1 MKKIVRHGVFETN
14 SSSSHSIS
22 ISDTCDKYETLYPN
36 EDGVL
41 VFEGGEYGWGY
52 ETYHSAEPK
61 ANYVATMSAM
71 YGEGGEVNEYYD
83 GSTPLRDML
92 ESVISEHTGITKFE
106 YHLKDA
112 YIDHQSVDNKMFS
125 WTKQE
130 MKNFIFN
137 PRSELDIDNDNH

>member
-1 MKKIVRHGVFETN
+1 MKIVRHGVFETN

-22 ISDTCDKYETLYPN
+22 VSDDVEKYETLYPN

-52 ETYHSAEPK
+52 ETYNDAESK
-61 ANYVATMSAM
+61 ANYVATMSQEL
-71 YGEGGEVNEYYD
+71 GEGRNEEGD
-83 GSTPLRDML
+83 EADTPLRDLL
-92 ESVISEHTGITKFE
+92 ESVITEHTGITEFE
-106 YHLKDA
+106 YCLKDA
-112 YIDHQSVDNKMFS
+112 YIDHQSVSCKMLS
-125 WTKQE
+125 WTPAE